1 MVYCYIRECA
11 EFRHKFNS
19 ITMAGKTAEI
29 TIREK
34 AAVIYHI
41 ITGESWSECYKIAS
55 RDTFENISKSKHLPR
70 YSASWK
76 ASHKIQTF
84 LEEFKTIQEA
94 KRQKEISEAIEEEK
108 RGREEENERI
118 KSTDKKQSNI
128 IDYSDPKNRQHLYNE
143 VIARSKDDPKTQL
156 DAAKMFEQIQKDDR
170 EAAKAQK
177 QTAVYLPLRC
187 ESCPLYNKARKKT
200 IK

>member
-1 MVYCYIRECA
+1 MSLQS
-11 EFRHKFNS
+11 KT
-19 ITMAGKTAEI
+19 ITE
-29 TIREK
+29 REK
-34 AAVIYHI
+34 AALYYHVF
-41 ITGESWSECYKIAS
+41 GGLDDWKQLYKIADA
-55 RDTFENISKSKHLPR
+55 DTDGKKEIKYLEIYISK
-70 YSASWK
+70 WK
-76 ASHKIQTF
+76 NSDKVKAC
-84 LEEFKTIQEA
+84 LEELKKA
-94 KRQKEISEAIEEEK
+94 KAGQLAEERIK
-108 RGREEENERI
+108 GREEERNKAGENEPTETKPQKEVAR
-118 KSTDKKQSNI
+118 I

-200 IK
+200 TK